1 MEQGSILPFLKKP
14 RPDASRQDASRPES
28 SRSEPYQR
36 PPATMGNLYSKC
48 KSKRQH
54 KGTNNR
60 RNMELEKIADETIAT
75 LPSVLRRIPNFDAVS
90 SSIHNHDDTDAVDP
104 SLCPGFKNG
113 ATIQVLDIDSFDA
126 ALVLNPNYTVS
137 NHSKLLSGATDTE
150 TLQSALSSGPERPV
164 AVLNLA
170 SELSPGG
177 GWKRGALA
185 QEECLCYR
193 SSLHLSLHD
202 AYYPL
207 PSLYAIHSPNV
218 VLVRDSMA
226 TRHALLASNP
236 EDLPAVSVISVAAL
250 RQPELTHDEKTF
262 KSPGARTATKRK
274 IRIALRVAAM
284 KGHTKLVLGALG
296 CGVFR

>member
-1 MEQGSILPFLKKP
+1 
-14 RPDASRQDASRPES
+14 
-28 SRSEPYQR
+28 
-36 PPATMGNLYSKC
+36 MGNLYSKY
-48 KSKRQH
+48 KSKRRQH
-54 KGTNNR
+54 KGSNNR
-60 RNMELEKIADETIAT
+60 RNMDLEKIADETIVT
-75 LPSVLRRIPNFDAVS
+75 LPFVLRGIPNFDAAS
-90 SSIHNHDDTDAVDP
+90 SSIHNHDDTDAMDP

-126 ALVLNPNYTVS
+126 AVVLNPNYTVS
-137 NHSKLLSGATDTE
+137 NHSKLQSGATDTE

-193 SSLHLSLHD
+193 SSLYLSLHD
-202 AYYPL
+202 EYYPL
-207 PSLYAIHSPNV
+207 PSLSAIHSPNV

-226 TRHALLASNP
+226 TGHNLLSDNYQ
-236 EDLPAVSVISVAAL
+236 DLPALSVISVAAL
-250 RQPELTHDEKTF
+250 RTPELTHDKKTF
-262 KSPGARTATKRK
+262 RNPDARTTTKRK